1 MTAAPSAAPSVAETD
16 RAAALPVTALAEAA
30 LPEAE
35 RIARLRLVR
44 SENVGP
50 RTYAHLMG
58 RFGDARRA
66 LEALPGLAAAGGR
79 AGYTPCPEAEIER
92 ELAAG
97 AAAGAR
103 LVVLGEADYPPLL
116 AAIDQPPP
124 ALWVVG
130 DPAIFRR
137 PAVAIVG
144 ARNASALG
152 LRAARNLSRG
162 LGAAGQ
168 VIVSGLAR
176 GIDAAAHEAALA
188 TGTVAVMAGG
198 VDRVYPPENVPL
210 AARVAAG
217 GAQGALGA
225 LVSECPMG
233 MEPTSRHFPRRNRL
247 VSGLARGVVVIEAAV
262 RSGSL
267 ITARCAL
274 EQGREAMACPGGPE
288 DPRAGGSNQL
298 IREGAALIRT
308 VDDVLEAL
316 AAPRTLELAE
326 PGRAFLFDEGF
337 FDADM
342 ETPGLDDFDDGE
354 AAMARD
360 GALADQIMRLVG
372 PTPVELDELARLCGA
387 SPAEISLAVLEL
399 DLAGRVE
406 LLPGGSI
413 SRAERD

>member
-1 MTAAPSAAPSVAETD
+1 MTAAPMATPMAAPSVAPMAAPMAAETD
-16 RAAALPVTALAEAA
+16 RATA

-152 LRAARNLSRG
+152 LRAARNLARG

-210 AARVAAG
+210 AARLAAE
-217 GAQGALGA
+217 GAL
-225 LVSECPMG
+225 LSECPMG

-326 PGRAFLFDEGF
+326 PGRAFLFDEDS
-337 FDADM
+337 FDFDM

-354 AAMARD
+354 GAMTRD

-372 PTPVELDELARLCGA
+372 SNPVELDELARLCGA
-387 SPAEISLAVLEL
+387 CPAEISLAVLEL

-406 LLPGGSI
+406 LLPGGGI
-413 SRAERD
+413 ARAERD